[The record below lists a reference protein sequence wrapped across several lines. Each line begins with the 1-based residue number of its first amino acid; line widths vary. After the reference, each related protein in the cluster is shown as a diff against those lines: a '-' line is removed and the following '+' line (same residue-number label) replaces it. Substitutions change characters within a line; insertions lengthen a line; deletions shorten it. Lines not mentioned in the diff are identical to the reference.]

1 MANQQFLY
9 DCFVELP
16 KLYDEQTIQN
26 QVIMQEKMKEFA
38 YQHGLSE
45 NMTYHIAKGDYSSY
59 GKLVKEMQQRGL
71 LESDEVV
78 LPDGMKEIPEEAFLG
93 CDSIRKVTIPASVE
107 SIGWE
112 AFSCCDK
119 LEQVEF
125 REGSNLLLIEADAFA
140 ESKKFSEINIPDSAN
155 IQFNAFLDTEYL
167 YQLIAGQRYCP
178 ENVFLSL
185 FDEDRYRVCTM
196 SQEMPENAKAFLMR
210 NSIDAIHFALIDN
223 DFSFREYAA
232 ERVKK
237 IIDLAGTKEN
247 ISEMME
253 AVIDGTEA
261 TFNYTARA
269 EIMDY
274 QKEKGLFP
282 DNKGRFEL

>member
-26 QVIMQEKMKEFA
+26 QVIMQEKMKDFA

-45 NMTYHIAKGDYSSY
+45 NMTYNIAKGVYASY
-59 GKLVKEMQQRGL
+59 GHLIKEMQLRGL

-78 LPDGMKEIPEEAFLG
+78 LPDGMKEIPKEAFLG
-93 CDSIRKVTIPASVE
+93 SDSIRKVIIPASVD
-107 SIGWE
+107 SIGRE
-112 AFSCCDK
+112 AFSCCEK

-125 REGSNLLLIEADAFA
+125 REGSNLLLIEAEAFA
-140 ESKKFSEINIPDSAN
+140 ESKKISEINIPDSAN
-155 IQFNAFLDTEYL
+155 IQFNAFFETEYL

-178 ENVFLSL
+178 DNVFEALH
-185 FDEDRYRVCTM
+185 DEDKVRVCTM
-196 SQEMPENAKAFLMR
+196 SQNLSETAKEFLMLSPV
-210 NSIDAIHFALIDN
+210 NAVG
-223 DFSFREYAA
+223 FSLVDDEFKDYAA
-232 ERVKK
+232 ERVKNV
-237 IIDLAGTKEN
+237 IDLAGTKEN
-247 ISEMME
+247 IAEIMKTVVE
-253 AVIDGTEA
+253 ETEENYDYAV
-261 TFNYTARA
+261 RA

-282 DNKGRFEL
+282 DKNELIL